1 MPSVRTETKEANYM
15 IYTMV
20 DINHTAR
27 AGKLYMG
34 ESETIWNKVL
44 KVVLL
49 AILVTVHIETCSLS
63 D

>member
-1 MPSVRTETKEANYM
+1 MPYVRTETKVSNYM
-15 IYTMV
+15 IYTMG
-20 DINHTAR
+20 DIDRTAR

-34 ESETIWNKVL
+34 ESETICNKFL

-49 AILVTVHIETCSLS
+49 AILVTARVETCSLS